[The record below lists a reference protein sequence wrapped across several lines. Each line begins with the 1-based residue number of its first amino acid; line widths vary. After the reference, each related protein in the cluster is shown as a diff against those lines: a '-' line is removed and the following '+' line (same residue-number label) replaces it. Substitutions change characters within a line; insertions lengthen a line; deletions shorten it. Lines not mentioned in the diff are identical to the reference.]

1 MKIDYK
7 RKQQILSLVL
17 GLLCLLWFFL
27 GAFVKENPH
36 WTDYGWLFI
45 ALLHLGVY
53 FYRRKY
59 SYLAIENGRIT
70 VNGPLGKSMDLSE
83 IKRIKKF
90 AGDYILKA
98 DNKELSFSTQFIDPN
113 LLTRLNSELEKL
125 NVEWR

>member
-7 RKQQILSLVL
+7 KRQQILSLVL
-17 GLLCLLWFFL
+17 GSLCLLWFFL
-27 GAFVKENPH
+27 GVAVKEDSH

-59 SYLAIENGRIT
+59 AYLIIENGRIT
-70 VNGPLGKSMDLSE
+70 VNGPLGKSMELSE

-98 DNKELSFSTQFIDPN
+98 DNKELSFSTQLIAPN
-113 LLTRLNSELEKL
+113 SLTRLNSELEKL